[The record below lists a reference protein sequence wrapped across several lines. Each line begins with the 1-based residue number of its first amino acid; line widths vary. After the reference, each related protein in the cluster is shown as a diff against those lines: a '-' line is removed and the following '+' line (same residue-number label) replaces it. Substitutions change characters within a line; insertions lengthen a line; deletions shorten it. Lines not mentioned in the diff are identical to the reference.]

1 MPVLMKLSVST
12 SARADCGVEMR
23 MPEAE
28 PTAIAALEM
37 KSRRLLKRTVASEL
51 LCDGAVCRTSG
62 EGAKALTPSDKVS
75 ERTTA

>member
-1 MPVLMKLSVST
+1 
-12 SARADCGVEMR
+12 

-51 LCDGAVCRTSG
+51 LRDGAVCRTSG
-62 EGAKALTPSDKVS
+62 EGAKAFDVF
-75 ERTTA
+75 EQR